1 MLNKK
6 GYTLIEMLLVLL
18 IISTVLISFN
28 GLKKWKNN
36 RLKVILL
43 NDYLSYAQSMAV
55 KDKRNIKVSLNDDT
69 LIIDNHEYYIK
80 DLKVNSYDYYYN
92 ELGNISKGGS
102 ISFKNNQYQIVLN
115 IGSGCHEIK

>member
-1 MLNKK
+1 
-6 GYTLIEMLLVLL
+6 MLLVLL